1 MLYFFSKIGIFG
13 KSWVATN
20 RKNPPHPICK
30 NTLPGVVQRANAAGA
45 VRCGQRAVKI
55 RKAGRLGN
63 DRPSLETRLG
73 VGLSKPWGVWEGGF
87 NERLGRPPAGMRIS
101 GRYGAPWKAQ
111 PALGENPFGYELRRR
126 SNVFYSRNLTNAG
139 PPPLVAKLHIWIW
152 GDRQNPRKSYT
163 FDSLDSREGECRS
176 RARCFPS
183 ARNPLY
189 YN

>member
-1 MLYFFSKIGIFG
+1 MLLFFSEIGIFG
-13 KSWVATN
+13 ESNIAPAAQETASAGSGSDISQSQKRGRQGS
-20 RKNPPHPICK
+20 
-30 NTLPGVVQRANAAGA
+30 RAEPE
-45 VRCGQRAVKI
+45 I

-183 ARNPLY
+183 ARNPLH